1 MSMSKTLNGKIIK
14 GIGGFYYVKPP
25 IKYMNV
31 RRAEFFARKKQ
42 HRFAEML
49 SPYP

>member
-14 GIGGFYYVKPP
+14 GIGASIMLKPP

>member
-14 GIGGFYYVKPP
+14 GIGGFYYVEAANQV
-25 IKYMNV
+25 YEC
-31 RRAEFFARKKQ
+31 RRAGFFARKKQ